1 MPQHALSCLLLLLLL
16 NPGLLLSAADSRPL
30 IDLGSANIRGVQV
43 TDDVEFYGGVPF
55 AEPPL
60 GELRL
65 RPPVLKASLPDGEHD
80 ARTSGPA
87 CLQSPAHINGT
98 SEDCLTLD
106 VYRPSGLLE
115 PVPVMLWIYGGGFYI
130 GGALQYN
137 ATLLVKQSIARGKPV
152 VVVAVNYRLGPLGF
166 PQGKEAE
173 EDGVLN
179 LGLLDV
185 KVALEW
191 VQANIGTFGG
201 DRNKVTV
208 FGLSAGSIIPNLLM
222 LNETFPTLARAA
234 ILQSGY
240 AASLP
245 LKGATVNEAA
255 WQSFVKGIPECA
267 STTGSGASL
276 ACLRSLNDS
285 NSLLANINPFDDAYG
300 EQRYPFAP
308 VIDGPGAVVP
318 DMPSTLYVKGE
329 FAKIP
334 TISGNVLDEGTFFIP
349 GLNASFTTDYIS
361 EYLCANFTLPPDDPA
376 KIRSALDD
384 FIAMYPDDPS
394 EGCPYNSGNDTFGLD
409 PGYKR
414 LTSIIGDAYFHA
426 LRRKWGQI
434 ASASGAPTYAFLFA
448 QPAAG
453 DPPFMGVAHSSNVLY
468 QFGTETAAS
477 PEDAALATSIMDYWL
492 SFATSLDPN
501 DGLGSQRPIWPAY
514 SVENEVLLQL
524 KADNITTVPDDFR
537 RERLAFVVNK
547 PAVFHH

>member
-1 MPQHALSCLLLLLLL
+1 MMTMPQHALSFLVLLLLVYPLLCV
-16 NPGLLLSAADSRPL
+16 ADTRPL
-30 IDLGSANIRGVQV
+30 INLGSANLRGLQASC
-43 TDDVEFYGGVPF
+43 DCDLPCSR
-55 AEPPL
+55 
-60 GELRL
+60 RL
-65 RPPVLKASLPDGEHD
+65 YPTANTTQGRPAQ
-80 ARTSGPA
+80 
-87 CLQSPAHINGT
+87 QSPAHINGT

-106 VYRPSGLLE
+106 VYRPSGLSEL
-115 PVPVMLWIYGGGFYI
+115 VPVMFWIYGGGFYI

-137 ATLLVKQSIARGKPV
+137 ATLLVKQSIARVTPV

-179 LGLLDV
+179 LGLLNV
-185 KVALEW
+185 KVALEEHH
-191 VQANIGTFGG
+191 
-201 DRNKVTV
+201 
-208 FGLSAGSIIPNLLM
+208 SSLLM
-222 LNETFPTLARAA
+222 LDEAFPTLARAA

-245 LKGATVNEAA
+245 LKGPTVNEAA

-267 STTGSGASL
+267 STAGSGASL

-300 EQRYPFAP
+300 EQLYPFAP
-308 VIDGPGAVVP
+308 VIDGPGGVVP
-318 DMPSTLYVKGE
+318 DMPSTVYAKGE

-349 GLNASFTTDYIS
+349 DLNASFTTDYIS
-361 EYLCANFTLPPDDPA
+361 DYLCANFTLPPDDPA
-376 KIRSALDD
+376 SVGSALDE

-434 ASASGAPTYAFLFA
+434 ASVSGAPTYAFLFA

-453 DPPFMGVAHSSNVLY
+453 DSPFMGVTHSSNVLY

-524 KADNITTVPDDFR
+524 KVDNITTIPDEFR
-537 RERLAFVVNK
+537 REQIAFVMDN

>member
-1 MPQHALSCLLLLLLL
+1 MTMPQHALSFLVLLLLVYPLLCE
-16 NPGLLLSAADSRPL
+16 ADTRPL
-30 IDLGSANIRGVQV
+30 INLGSANLRGRKVS
-43 TDDVEFYGGVPF
+43 DDVEIYG
-55 AEPPL
+55 

-65 RPPVLKASLPDGEHD
+65 RPPVLKTSLPDGEHD

-106 VYRPSGLLE
+106 VYRPSGLFE

-137 ATLLVKQSIARGKPV
+137 ATLLVEQSIARGTPV

-201 DRNKVTV
+201 DRNK
-208 FGLSAGSIIPNLLM
+208 
-222 LNETFPTLARAA
+222 
-234 ILQSGY
+234 
-240 AASLP
+240 
-245 LKGATVNEAA
+245 GATVNEAA

-267 STTGSGASL
+267 STAGSGASL

-300 EQRYPFAP
+300 EQLYPFAP
-308 VIDGPGAVVP
+308 VIDGPGGVVP
-318 DMPSTLYVKGE
+318 DMPSTLYAKGE

-349 GLNASFTTDYIS
+349 ELNASFTTDYIS
-361 EYLCANFTLPPDDPA
+361 DYLCANFTLPPDDPA
-376 KIRSALDD
+376 DVRSALDE

-434 ASASGAPTYAFLFA
+434 ASASVT
-448 QPAAG
+448 
-453 DPPFMGVAHSSNVLY
+453 HSSNVLY

-477 PEDAALATSIMDYWL
+477 PEDAALATSIMDYWM

-524 KADNITTVPDDFR
+524 KADNITTILDVFR
-537 RERLAFVVNK
+537 TEQIAFVMDN

>member
-1 MPQHALSCLLLLLLL
+1 MS
-16 NPGLLLSAADSRPL
+16 S
-30 IDLGSANIRGVQV
+30 I
-43 TDDVEFYGGVPF
+43 PF

-65 RPPVLKASLPDGEHD
+65 RPPVFKAFFPDGEHN

-98 SEDCLTLD
+98 SEDRLTLD
-106 VYRPSGLLE
+106 ARSLPRSLLHTHAIY
-115 PVPVMLWIYGGGFYI
+115 LSIYGGGFYI

-137 ATLLVKQSIARGKPV
+137 ATLLVKQSIARGSPV

-191 VQANIGTFGG
+191 VQANIRTFGG
-201 DRNKVTV
+201 DKNKVTV
-208 FGLSAGSIIPNLLM
+208 FGLSAGSIIPSLLM
-222 LNETFPTLARAA
+222 LDETFPTLARAA

-255 WQSFVKGIPECA
+255 WQSFLEGIPACA
-267 STTGSGASL
+267 STA
-276 ACLRSLNDS
+276 
-285 NSLLANINPFDDAYG
+285 
-300 EQRYPFAP
+300 
-308 VIDGPGAVVP
+308 VIDGPGGVVP
-318 DMPSTLYVKGE
+318 DMPSTLYAKGE

-334 TISGNVLDEGTFFIP
+334 TISGNVLDEGTCFIP
-349 GLNASFTTDYIS
+349 ELNASFTTDYIS
-361 EYLCANFTLPPDDPA
+361 DYLCANFTLPPDDA
-376 KIRSALDD
+376 AHARSALDE

-409 PGYKR
+409 PGYQR

-426 LRRKWGQI
+426 LRRRWGQI
-434 ASASGAPTYAFLFA
+434 ASVSSAPTYTFLFA

-453 DPPFMGVAHSSNVLY
+453 DPPFMGVTHSSDVLY

-524 KADNITTVPDDFR
+524 KADNITTIPDDFR
-537 RERLAFVVNK
+537 WEQIAFVVNN

>member
-1 MPQHALSCLLLLLLL
+1 MPQHALSCLLLLLLV
-16 NPGLLLSAADSRPL
+16 NPVLLLSAADTRPL
-30 IDLGSANIRGVQV
+30 INLGSANIRGVQV

-65 RPPVLKASLPDGEHD
+65 RPPVLKTFLPDGEHD

-87 CLQSPAHINGT
+87 CLQSPAHINVT

-106 VYRPSGLLE
+106 VYRSSGLFE
-115 PVPVMLWIYGGGFYI
+115 PVPVMLWIYGGGYHI

-137 ATLLVKQSIARGKPV
+137 ATLWSRALQGCLSQGTPV

-185 KVALEW
+185 TVALEW

-201 DRNKVTV
+201 DSNKVTV
-208 FGLSAGSIIPNLLM
+208 FGLSAGSIISSLLM
-222 LNETFPTLARAA
+222 LDETFPTLARAA

-255 WQSFVKGIPECA
+255 WQSFLKGIPECA
-267 STTGSGASL
+267 STAGSGASL

-300 EQRYPFAP
+300 EQLYPFAP
-308 VIDGPGAVVP
+308 VIDGPGGVVP
-318 DMPSTLYVKGE
+318 DMPSTLYAKGE

-349 GLNASFTTDYIS
+349 ELDANFTTDYIS
-361 EYLCANFTLPPDDPA
+361 DYLCANFTLPPDDA
-376 KIRSALDD
+376 AHARVTLDE
-384 FIAMYPDDPS
+384 FIAI
-394 EGCPYNSGNDTFGLD
+394 GNDTFGLD

-414 LTSIIGDAYFHA
+414 LTSMIGDAYFHA

-468 QFGTETAAS
+468 QFGTEAANS
-477 PEDAALATSIMDYWL
+477 LEDAALAMSIMDYWL

-501 DGLGSQRPIWPAY
+501 DGSGSQRAIWPAY

-537 RERLAFVVNK
+537 RERIAFVVNN